1 MDKQSLFNILSGFI
15 LAVVGWAGREVWTAV
30 KLLREDLK
38 NLEVKLPTHYV
49 EKADFR
55 KTMDHIEDMFQRI
68 YDKLDEKADK

>member
-15 LAVVGWAGREVWTAV
+15 LAVLGWAGREVWTAV

-38 NLEVKLPTHYV
+38 NLEVKLPTNYV

-68 YDKLDEKADK
+68 YDKLDGKADK